1 LLLFINLLQGRRSM
15 NRGTAFE
22 ISIRLSV
29 LFMALLCLVAP
40 TLGSGAGEET
50 GIISETAVGRMA
62 ADWLRAFNSG
72 DPDVMDRFQVEHDSE
87 ALLAKRDTE
96 QRRNMYVNVHAHT
109 GSITPVRIL
118 QEESDHICILARSE
132 NGIWLEIDLRFEPES
147 GKIAGLRLRP
157 SVPPGDLP
165 SEDSMSESEA
175 MDGIRE
181 KLEELTGGGE
191 FSGTV
196 LIAREGEPVFI
207 EAFGLASREF
217 SVPNRVDTKYNL
229 GSINKIFTKTAVAL
243 LLSEGGLSLDDRLGD
258 HLPDYPNREAAEKV
272 TVRHL
277 IEMTS
282 GIGDFFGERFME
294 IPKSQLRTLEDYL
307 PLFADEPLEFE
318 PGTSNRYSNG
328 GYVVLGLVVQHAAGE
343 NYFDYVRGHIF
354 EPAGMK
360 DTDSYE
366 ADEIV
371 ENLACGYTRFDFDGE
386 EREPCRNIYTRPAR
400 GSSAGGGYSTVQD
413 LLRFV
418 GAMESGALLAP
429 EYGVWVFGGPEPTDR
444 DARRTDSTEEA
455 SGDGLPAIVIGGGA
469 PGINAFLENKAAG
482 RYTVI
487 VLTNLDPPVAME
499 TGSLIRGWL
508 EGIE

>member
-1 LLLFINLLQGRRSM
+1 M

-22 ISIRLSV
+22 TSIRVFV
-29 LFMALLCLVAP
+29 LFMALLCLSAP

-50 GIISETAVGRMA
+50 GIFPETAAGRMA

-72 DPDVMDRFQVEHDSE
+72 DPEVMDRFQVENDSE
-87 ALLAKRDTE
+87 ASLAKRDGE
-96 QRRNMYVNVHAHT
+96 QRRNMYVNVHAQT

-118 QEESDHICILARSE
+118 REESDRICILAGSE
-132 NGIWLEIDLRFEPES
+132 KGIWLEIDLRFETES
-147 GKIAGLRLRP
+147 GKIAGLMLRP
-157 SVPPGDLP
+157 SVPPDEMP
-165 SEDSMSESEA
+165 SGDSMSESEA
-175 MDGIRE
+175 LDVIRE
-181 KLEELTGGGE
+181 KLEELTGGGQ

-243 LLSEGGLSLDDRLGD
+243 LLSEGRLSLDDRLGD
-258 HLPDYPNREAAEKV
+258 HLPDYPNREAVEKV

-277 IEMTS
+277 IDMTS
-282 GIGDFFGERFME
+282 GIGDFFGERFVDT
-294 IPKSQLRTLEDYL
+294 PKSKLRTLEDYL

-328 GYVVLGLVVQHAAGE
+328 GYVVLGLVVGHAAGE
-343 NYFDYVRGHIF
+343 DYFDFVRKRIF
-354 EPAGMK
+354 EPAGMM

-371 ENLACGYTRFDFDGE
+371 ENLACGYTRFDFDGG
-386 EREPCRNIYTRPAR
+386 EREPRRNIYTRPAR
-400 GSSAGGGYSTVQD
+400 GSSAGGGYSTAQD

-418 GAMESGALLAP
+418 GAIESGTLLTP
-429 EYGVWVFGGPEPTDR
+429 EYGAWVFGGPEPTGKEPADR
-444 DARRTDSTEEA
+444 DARRLESKEETP
-455 SGDGLPAIVIGGGA
+455 GDGLPGIAIAGGA

-508 EGIE
+508 ESIE

>member
-1 LLLFINLLQGRRSM
+1 M
-15 NRGTAFE
+15 NRKTAFE
-22 ISIRLSV
+22 ASIRVFV
-29 LFMALLCLVAP
+29 LFMALVCLAAP
-40 TLGSGAGEET
+40 THGSGAGEET
-50 GIISETAVGRMA
+50 GIFSETAVSRMA

-87 ALLAKRDTE
+87 ASLGKRDVE
-96 QRRNMYVNVHAHT
+96 ERRNMYVNIHAQT

-118 QEESDHICILARSE
+118 QEETDRIRILARSE
-132 NGIWLEIDLRFEPES
+132 HGIWLEIDLGFDTES

-157 SVPPGDLP
+157 SVPPDDLP
-165 SEDSMSESEA
+165 SEDSMNESEA
-175 MDGIRE
+175 LNGIRE
-181 KLEELTGGGE
+181 KLEEMTGGGQ

-196 LIAREGEPVFI
+196 LIAKEGEPVFI

-217 SVPNRVDTKYNL
+217 STPNRVDTKYNL

-243 LLSEGGLSLDDRLGD
+243 LLSEGRLSLDDRLGD

-282 GIGDFFGERFME
+282 GIGDFFGQRFVDT
-294 IPKSQLRTLEDYL
+294 PKSRLRTLEDYL

-343 NYFDYVRGHIF
+343 DYFDFVRKRIF
-354 EPAGMK
+354 EPAGMH

-371 ENLACGYTRFDFDGE
+371 ENLACGYTRFDFDGR
-386 EREPCRNIYTRPAR
+386 EREPRRNIYTRPAR

-418 GAMESGALLAP
+418 GSIESGTLLTP
-429 EYGVWVFGGPEPTDR
+429 EYGAWVFGGPEPGKGGMDDS
-444 DARRTDSTEEA
+444 DARRPESPREDS
-455 SGDGLPAIVIGGGA
+455 GNDLPAIAIAGGA
-469 PGINAFLENKAAG
+469 PGINAFLEHKAAG

-487 VLTNLDPPVAME
+487 VLTNLDPPTAME

-508 EGIE
+508 ERIE